1 MAASRTI
8 PTTSSPPPVGGGAAL
23 DDIQVELTKL
33 YDQSRLMCEN
43 EANIGNNYTADV
55 LPALTG
61 SLVDGMGFVFKAPA
75 TNTASSQ
82 MALNGGAAKT
92 FVDRDGMTVKAGA
105 IKQDGLYEFVYDAS
119 ADKFVLT
126 GVWYG
131 MIGKRH
137 MYIPKNRMRSRT
149 TNGAAAGSTETA
161 TNKVMVETF
170 DFDTTTQEHVQFDW
184 VPPTSWDRGTLTAR
198 FVWLHGAT
206 TVNFGVA
213 WGLQAVCFSND
224 DALEAAFGTGVEVT
238 DTGGTTNDVYLSD
251 ETGAI
256 TPAGS
261 PADLDLMILQA
272 YRNPGHASDNLAVD
286 AKLIG
291 IILYWTEDDTSEV

>member
-1 MAASRTI
+1 MTASRQI
-8 PTTSSPPPVGGGAAL
+8 PTSLSTPPVGGGTAL
-23 DDIQVELTKL
+23 DRVQEELTKL
-33 YDQSRLMCEN
+33 YDQSRLMCES
-43 EANIGNNYTADV
+43 EANVGNNYTANV

-75 TNTASSQ
+75 TNTGSAQ
-82 MALNGGAAKT
+82 MALNGGTAKT
-92 FVDRDGMTVKAGA
+92 FVDRNGSTVKAGA

-119 ADKFVLT
+119 ADKFVLM
-126 GVWYG
+126 GVWSG
-131 MIGKRH
+131 MVGKRH
-137 MYIPKNRMRSRT
+137 TYIPKSQMRSRT
-149 TNGAAAGSTETA
+149 TSGAAAGSTETA

-170 DFDTTTQEHVQFDW
+170 DFDTTTQEYVQFYW
-184 VPPTSWDRGTLTAR
+184 VPPISWDRGTLTAR
-198 FVWLHGAT
+198 FVWLHGST

-224 DALEAAFGTGVEVT
+224 DALEAAFGTGVEVA

-251 ETGAI
+251 ETAAI

-261 PADLDLMILQA
+261 PQDLDLMILQA

-291 IILYWTEDDTSEV
+291 IILYWTEDETSET